1 MNSVDLYKY
10 KNDTKCMI
18 LSDNIVSFILDLF
31 SKSNIKIVRG
41 PKKQINVMKTNKIQ
55 AKKELDE
62 NKLIMIMNKISEN
75 NINELIGEY
84 ISNILVETKEKY
96 EMIQFEI
103 LQKMIKDIKFIDNY
117 IKFTLKI
124 FIIENQ
130 RLNILPIF
138 FIDTLK
144 ETIDISNDETE
155 RNACFQIIKCFNN
168 NNFFNKNVIS
178 YMSNKILNSDNIIDI
193 YNWFNGLDIE
203 KYKNN
208 IIEVINKCNELNLN
222 REKILLESL
231 IDKKSK
237 VIMPVINNITN
248 EDTFITSI
256 NNILDEYLFIKS
268 TDEIVEFIKT
278 ECVNINEKNT
288 LCREILYQYTITQD
302 NELLKLLEY
311 LIKYKVLYK
320 SNISKGLV
328 LLLNN
333 TIETKYIIDILKFLK
348 NNNITKNIEYVF
360 KKYKVKIYYE
370 S

>member
-1 MNSVDLYKY
+1 MNSVELYKY

-18 LSDNIVSFILDLF
+18 LNDTIVSGILDLF

-62 NKLIMIMNKISEN
+62 NKLIMIMNKISDN

-84 ISNILVETKEKY
+84 IGNILVDTLEKY

-103 LQKMIKDIKFIDNY
+103 LQKMIKDIKFINNY
-117 IKFTLKI
+117 IQFTLKI
-124 FIIENQ
+124 FIIEKQ

-138 FIDTLK
+138 FIDNLK
-144 ETIDISNDETE
+144 ETIESSNDEME
-155 RNACFQIIKCFNN
+155 RNACFQIIKCFHN
-168 NNFFNKNVIS
+168 NNFFNENVIL

-193 YNWFNGLDIE
+193 YNWFNGLNID

-208 IIEVINKCNELNLN
+208 ILDVINKCDKLNLN

-231 IDKKSK
+231 IDKNIK
-237 VIMPVINNITN
+237 VIIPTINNIKN
-248 EDTFITSI
+248 EDIFITSI

-268 TDEIVEFIKT
+268 TDEIIEFIKT
-278 ECVNINEKNT
+278 ECVNINEKNI
-288 LCREILYQYTITQD
+288 LCREILYQYTITED
-302 NELLKLLEY
+302 NDLFKLLEN
-311 LIKYKVLYK
+311 LVKHKVLFK
-320 SNISKGLV
+320 SNISKGLL

-333 TIETKYIIDILKFLK
+333 NIQSKYIIDILKFLK
-348 NNNITKNIEYVF
+348 NNNITKNIENLF
-360 KKYKVKIYYE
+360 KKYKVKLYYDC
-370 S
+370 